1 VKEELV
7 AKLTGLGFTK
17 TEARVYLALVE
28 NPNLSA
34 QQVSYVSKVQRTQ
47 IYGILKRLINL
58 GLVIEKQTERGKLYE
73 SMPPVMLV
81 NLVEK
86 KTRTLIEESKSISNQ
101 LEEIYREH
109 RQKSPDT
116 PEIEVVRNLKKALEL
131 TSEYLSSSGVD
142 EILFIAE
149 TPFTFPADGEGPAPP
164 FPEGETLT
172 TKLPDGRTGK
182 LKILA
187 EDYEG
192 VIDDLEKNLLFRW
205 GTKLTQLD
213 PQSFEIRLTTTP
225 LKIRTFLI
233 GNRMTI
239 FKIPELG
246 ERDKVIH
253 IFVKS
258 KLLTEYISS
267 LLKPIWESAK
277 VVPVGPEREKLLKQ
291 QSETGKKRKKK

>member
-1 VKEELV
+1 MKEELV
-7 AKLTGLGFTK
+7 AKLTGLGLTK
-17 TEARVYLALVE
+17 TEAKVYLALVE

-47 IYGILKRLINL
+47 IYGILKRLINM

-81 NLVEK
+81 NLVEE
-86 KTRTLIEESKSISNQ
+86 KTRTLIEESKNISDQ

-116 PEIEVVRNLKKALEL
+116 PEVEIVRNLKKALEL
-131 TSEYLSSSGVD
+131 TSEYISSSNAE
-142 EILFIAE
+142 EIFFVAE
-149 TPFTFPADGEGPAPP
+149 TPFTFPANGEGPAPP
-164 FPEGETLT
+164 FPEGEILT
-172 TKLPDGRTGK
+172 MELPDGRTGK

-192 VIDDLEKNLLFRW
+192 VIDDLEKNLVFRW

-213 PQSFEIRLTTTP
+213 PQSFEIRLTTIP
-225 LKIRTFLI
+225 LRIRTI
-233 GNRMTI
+233 VISDQMTI
-239 FKIPELG
+239 FRVPQLG

-253 IFVKS
+253 IFIKS
-258 KLLTEYISS
+258 KPFTDYVNS
-267 LLKPIWESAK
+267 LLKPIWEFAK
-277 VVPVGPEREKLLKQ
+277 IVPVGPEREKMLAQ
-291 QSETGKKRKKK
+291 QSEKNKKRKKK